1 MGTTR
6 AGEGGVGTRGG
17 EHRGE
22 AVLVEAVVT
31 LEEERVAVVLVAGLV
46 DRAVGDLQFF
56 LRREIGLGF
65 WEGFRQRI

>member
-56 LRREIGLGF
+56 FEERDWVGFLGRF
-65 WEGFRQRI
+65 